1 MYERFTDRA
10 RKVMQLANQEAQRF
24 NHEYI
29 GTEHILL
36 GLIKEGS
43 GVAANVL
50 KNLDVDLRK
59 IRLEVE
65 KLVQSGPD
73 MVTMGKLPQTP
84 RAKKVIEYSME
95 EARNLNHNYVG
106 TEHILLGL
114 LREQEGVA
122 AQVLM
127 NLGLKLEE
135 VREEVLNLLGHGME
149 GEGSERAGSGGSAA
163 GSGSSES
170 PRAGKSKTPAL
181 DSFGRDLTELARQG
195 KLDPVIGREKEIE
208 RTMQVLS
215 RRTKN
220 NPVLLGEAGVGKTAI
235 VEGFAQRV
243 IEGNVPELLMERRIV
258 VLDLAM
264 MVAGTKYRGQFEERI
279 KAVMN
284 EVRRAKN
291 TILFIDELHTLVG
304 AGGAE
309 GAIDASNVLKP
320 ALARG
325 EIQCIGA
332 TTLDEYRKYIE
343 KDAALDR
350 RFQVVMVEPS
360 SKTET
365 VDILKGLRDRY
376 EKHHHVQ
383 ITDDAVEAAVE
394 LSDRYITGRCL
405 PDKAID
411 VIDESGARVHLKSM
425 TRPPDLKEIDEEV
438 ERLNKEKEEAV
449 ANQDFEKAAALR
461 DQADK
466 LKKKKATIT
475 RDWREKSREADGV
488 VDEEVIAEVVS
499 KMTGIPLTRMTTE
512 DSMRLMKMEDEL
524 HKRVISQD
532 EAIKSISKAVRRSR
546 SGLKDPKRPTGCFI
560 FAGPTGVGKTLLAK
574 ALAEFMFGDEDALV
588 QIDMSEYMEKHNVSR
603 LIGAPPGYVG
613 YEEGG
618 QLTEKIRRRPYA
630 VVLLDEI
637 EKAHPD
643 VFNMLLQLMEEGR
656 LTDSFGRNIDFR
668 NTLLIMTTNAGADAI
683 KNESALGFDTPPKK
697 FQVDVRFAK
706 DLDEGKMV
714 DDLLAQFAQAQ
725 ERLTPGKQ
733 VITVVEPGR
742 RWRVN
747 DREND
752 QRYTLRVA
760 KKGDQI
766 IVVKDE
772 DVSYGSMK
780 ARLQGEIEKVFRP
793 EFLNRLDDT
802 IVFRHLTR
810 DDLKEVVE
818 LELSKVRSRLKEHGL
833 SLLLTDEA
841 KEFIIGKGT
850 NLDLGARPL
859 RRATENFIE
868 DPLSEDL
875 LKGEFQG
882 KDTITVD
889 VKDVGGKK
897 QLVFDGSLAEA
908 EHAATPV
915 AAGADGSS
923 EGPKD

>member
-29 GTEHILL
+29 GTEHVLL

-135 VREEVLNLLGHGME
+135 VREEVLNLLGHGIE
-149 GEGSERAGSGGSAA
+149 GAEGTERGGTERGGTGGEAPKS
-163 GSGSSES
+163 
-170 PRAGKSKTPAL
+170 GKSKTPAL

-208 RTMQVLS
+208 RAIQILC

-243 IEGNVPELLMERRIV
+243 VEGNVPELLADRRIV

-343 KDAALDR
+343 KDSALDR
-350 RFQVVMVEPS
+350 RFQMVMVEPS
-360 SKTET
+360 TKAET
-365 VDILKGLRDRY
+365 VEILKGLRDRY
-376 EKHHHVQ
+376 EQHHRVQ
-383 ITDDAVEAAVE
+383 ITDDALAAAVE
-394 LSDRYITGRCL
+394 LSSRYITGRCL

-411 VIDESGARVHLKSM
+411 VIDEAGARVRLKAM

-438 ERLNKEKEEAV
+438 EKLNKEKEEAV

-466 LKKKKATIT
+466 LKKKKQTIT

-512 DSMRLMKMEDEL
+512 DSMRLMQMENEL
-524 HKRVISQD
+524 HKRVISQH
-532 EAIKSISKAVRRSR
+532 EAIKRISKAVRRSR
-546 SGLKDPKRPTGCFI
+546 SGLKDPKRPTGCFV

-574 ALAEFMFGDEDALV
+574 ALAEFMFGDEDALI

-603 LIGAPPGYVG
+603 LIGA
-613 YEEGG
+613 
-618 QLTEKIRRRPYA
+618 
-630 VVLLDEI
+630 
-637 EKAHPD
+637 
-643 VFNMLLQLMEEGR
+643 
-656 LTDSFGRNIDFR
+656 
-668 NTLLIMTTNAGADAI
+668 
-683 KNESALGFDTPPKK
+683 
-697 FQVDVRFAK
+697 
-706 DLDEGKMV
+706 
-714 DDLLAQFAQAQ
+714 
-725 ERLTPGKQ
+725 
-733 VITVVEPGR
+733 
-742 RWRVN
+742 
-747 DREND
+747 
-752 QRYTLRVA
+752 
-760 KKGDQI
+760 
-766 IVVKDE
+766 
-772 DVSYGSMK
+772 
-780 ARLQGEIEKVFRP
+780 
-793 EFLNRLDDT
+793 
-802 IVFRHLTR
+802 
-810 DDLKEVVE
+810 
-818 LELSKVRSRLKEHGL
+818 
-833 SLLLTDEA
+833 
-841 KEFIIGKGT
+841 
-850 NLDLGARPL
+850 
-859 RRATENFIE
+859 RRAT
-868 DPLSEDL
+868 SASR
-875 LKGEFQG
+875 K
-882 KDTITVD
+882 
-889 VKDVGGKK
+889 
-897 QLVFDGSLAEA
+897 
-908 EHAATPV
+908 AASSPRRF
-915 AAGADGSS
+915 AAGRTPWCCSTKSRRPIPTCSTCSCKSWKKGV
-923 EGPKD
+923 

>member
-29 GTEHILL
+29 GTEHVLL

-50 KNLDVDLRK
+50 KNLDIDLRK
-59 IRLEVE
+59 IRMEVE

-127 NLGLKLEE
+127 NLGLKLED

-149 GEGSERAGSGGSAA
+149 EGGERAGMGGRQPAGAGGGGGEGSPKS
-163 GSGSSES
+163 
-170 PRAGKSKTPAL
+170 GKSKTPAL

-195 KLDPVIGREKEIE
+195 KLDPVIGRENEIE
-208 RTMQVLS
+208 RAIQILC

-243 IEGNVPELLMERRIV
+243 IDGNVPELLADRRIV

-343 KDAALDR
+343 KDSALDR
-350 RFQVVMVEPS
+350 RFQIIMIEPATKEEAVE
-360 SKTET
+360 
-365 VDILKGLRDRY
+365 ILKGLRDRY
-376 EKHHHVQ
+376 ESHHRVT
-383 ITDDAVEAAVE
+383 ISDAALESAVD
-394 LSDRYITGRCL
+394 LSSRYITGRCL

-411 VIDESGARVHLKSM
+411 VIDEAGARVRLKAM
-425 TRPPDLKEIDEEV
+425 TKPPDLKEIDDEV

-449 ANQDFEKAAALR
+449 ANQDFEKAAGLR

-466 LKKKKATIT
+466 LKKKKQQMT
-475 RDWREKSREADGV
+475 REWREKSREADGV

-499 KMTGIPLTRMTTE
+499 KMTGIPLTRMSTE
-512 DSMRLMKMEDEL
+512 DQQRLMGMEGEL
-524 HKRVISQD
+524 HKRVIGQD
-532 EAIKSISKAVRRSR
+532 AAIKSISKAVRRSR
-546 SGLKDPKRPTGCFI
+546 SGLKDPKRPIGSFV

-574 ALAEFMFGDEDALV
+574 ALAQFMFGNADAII

-613 YEEGG
+613 FEEGG

-643 VFNMLLQLMEEGR
+643 VFNMLLQVMEEGR
-656 LTDSFGRNIDFR
+656 LTDSFGRNVDFR
-668 NTLLIMTTNAGADAI
+668 NTIVIMTTNAGADAI
-683 KNESALGFDTPPKK
+683 KNEASFGFQKPDGDASYDSMK
-697 FQVDVRFAK
+697 
-706 DLDEGKMV
+706 G
-714 DDLLAQFAQAQ
+714 
-725 ERLTPGKQ
+725 
-733 VITVVEPGR
+733 
-742 RWRVN
+742 RVN
-747 DREND
+747 ER
-752 QRYTLRVA
+752 
-760 KKGDQI
+760 
-766 IVVKDE
+766 
-772 DVSYGSMK
+772 
-780 ARLQGEIEKVFRP
+780 IEKVFRP
-793 EFLNRLDDT
+793 EFLNRLDDV
-802 IVFRHLTR
+802 IVFHHLTVE
-810 DDLKEVVE
+810 DLKEVIDIE
-818 LELSKVRSRLKEHGL
+818 LEKVRERLGERGL
-833 SLLLTDEA
+833 ALELTDEA
-841 KEFIIGKGT
+841 KAFLIKKGSDT
-850 NLDLGARPL
+850 DFGARPL
-859 RRATENFIE
+859 RRALENYIE
-868 DPLSEDL
+868 DPVSEEL
-875 LKGEFQG
+875 LKGEFVG
-882 KDTITVD
+882 KDTIRVD
-889 VKDVGGKK
+889 CIEVAGKK
-897 QLVFDGSLAEA
+897 QLTFVGLATA
-908 EHAATPV
+908 EPV
-915 AAGADGSS
+915 AAGPAEGSAAS
-923 EGPKD
+923 

>member
-29 GTEHILL
+29 GTEHVLL

-50 KNLDVDLRK
+50 KNLDIDLRK
-59 IRLEVE
+59 IRMEVE

-127 NLGLKLEE
+127 NLGLKLED

-149 GEGSERAGSGGSAA
+149 NEGGERAGMGGRQPAAA
-163 GSGSSES
+163 GGGGEAS
-170 PRAGKSKTPAL
+170 PKGGKSKTPAL

-208 RTMQVLS
+208 RAIQILC

-243 IEGNVPELLMERRIV
+243 IDGNVPELLADRRIV

-343 KDAALDR
+343 KDSALDR
-350 RFQVVMVEPS
+350 RFQIIMVEPAT
-360 SKTET
+360 KDEA
-365 VDILKGLRDRY
+365 VEILKGLRDRY
-376 EKHHHVQ
+376 ESHHRVS
-383 ITDDAVEAAVE
+383 ISDAALAAAVE
-394 LSDRYITGRCL
+394 LSSRYITGRCL

-411 VIDESGARVHLKSM
+411 VIDEAGARVRLKAM
-425 TRPPDLKEIDEEV
+425 TKPPDLKEIDEEV

-466 LKKKKATIT
+466 LKKKKQSMT
-475 RDWREKSREADGV
+475 RDWRDKSREADGV
-488 VDEEVIAEVVS
+488 VDEEVVAEVVS
-499 KMTGIPLTRMTTE
+499 KMTGIPLTRMSTE
-512 DSMRLMKMEDEL
+512 DQARLMGMEGEL
-524 HKRVISQD
+524 HKRVIGQ
-532 EAIKSISKAVRRSR
+532 EPAIKSVSKAVRRSR
-546 SGLKDPKRPTGCFI
+546 SGLKDPKRPIGSFV

-574 ALAEFMFGDEDALV
+574 ALAQFMFGDADAIIQV
-588 QIDMSEYMEKHNVSR
+588 DMSEYMEKHNVSR

-613 YEEGG
+613 FEEGG

-643 VFNMLLQLMEEGR
+643 VFNMLLQVMEEGR
-656 LTDSFGRNIDFR
+656 LTDSFGRNVDFR
-668 NTLLIMTTNAGADAI
+668 NTIIIMTTNAGAEAI
-683 KNESALGFDTPPKK
+683 KNEAAFGFQKPD
-697 FQVDVRFAK
+697 DDASY
-706 DLDEGKMV
+706 EGMKS
-714 DDLLAQFAQAQ
+714 
-725 ERLTPGKQ
+725 
-733 VITVVEPGR
+733 
-742 RWRVN
+742 RVN
-747 DREND
+747 ER
-752 QRYTLRVA
+752 
-760 KKGDQI
+760 
-766 IVVKDE
+766 
-772 DVSYGSMK
+772 
-780 ARLQGEIEKVFRP
+780 IERVFRP
-793 EFLNRLDDT
+793 EFLNRLDDV
-802 IVFRHLTR
+802 IVFHHLTI
-810 DDLKEVVE
+810 DDLKQVIDIE
-818 LELSKVRSRLKEHGL
+818 LAKVRERLTERGL
-833 SLLLTDEA
+833 KLELTDES
-841 KEFIIGKGT
+841 KKFLIKKGSDT
-850 NLDLGARPL
+850 DFGARPL
-859 RRATENFIE
+859 RRALENFIE
-868 DPLSEDL
+868 DPVSEEL
-875 LKGEFQG
+875 LKGEFEG
-882 KDTITVD
+882 KDTIQVD
-889 VKDVGGKK
+889 CIEVAGKK
-897 QLVFDGSLAEA
+897 QLVFKGITTAE
-908 EHAATPV
+908 PV
-915 AAGADGSS
+915 AVAPA
-923 EGPKD
+923 EGGTS

>member
-29 GTEHILL
+29 GTEHVLL

-135 VREEVLNLLGHGME
+135 VREEVLNLLGHGIE
-149 GEGSERAGSGGSAA
+149 GGETDRGGRGGVGGEGGEGGEGRKS
-163 GSGSSES
+163 
-170 PRAGKSKTPAL
+170 RSKTPAL
-181 DSFGRDLTELARQG
+181 DSFGRDLTELARQK
-195 KLDPVIGREKEIE
+195 KLDPVIGRETEIE
-208 RTMQVLS
+208 RAIQILS

-243 IEGNVPELLMERRIV
+243 IEGDVPELLLDRRIV

-343 KDAALDR
+343 KDSALAR
-350 RFQVVMVEPS
+350 RFQEILIEPTS
-360 SKTET
+360 PEDT
-365 VDILKGLRDRY
+365 VQILRGLRDRY
-376 EKHHHVQ
+376 EEHHRVQ
-383 ITDDAVEAAVE
+383 ITDDAIQSAVE

-411 VIDESGARVHLKSM
+411 VIDESGARVRLKSM
-425 TRPPDLKEIDEEV
+425 SKPPNLKEIDDEV
-438 ERLNKEKEEAV
+438 EGLNRQKEEAV
-449 ANQDFEKAAALR
+449 ANQDFEQAAKLR

-466 LKKKKATIT
+466 LKKKKTQIT
-475 RDWREKSREADGV
+475 KEWREKSRENGGV

-512 DSMRLMKMEDEL
+512 DSLRLMQMEDEL

-532 EAIKSISKAVRRSR
+532 EAIKAVARAVRRSR
-546 SGLKDPKRPTGCFI
+546 SGLQDPKRPTGTFV

-574 ALAEFMFGDEDALV
+574 ALAEFMFGDAEALV

-618 QLTEKIRRRPYA
+618 QLTEQIRRRPYA

-637 EKAHPD
+637 EKAHPE
-643 VFNMLLQLMEEGR
+643 VFNMLLQVMEEGR

-668 NTLLIMTTNAGADAI
+668 NTILIMTTNAGAEAI
-683 KNESALGFDTPPKK
+683 KNEAAFGFTKP
-697 FQVDVRFAK
+697 
-706 DLDEGKMV
+706 
-714 DDLLAQFAQAQ
+714 
-725 ERLTPGKQ
+725 
-733 VITVVEPGR
+733 
-742 RWRVN
+742 
-747 DREND
+747 D
-752 QRYTLRVA
+752 QDA
-760 KKGDQI
+760 
-766 IVVKDE
+766 
-772 DVSYGSMK
+772 SYESMK
-780 ARLQGEIEKVFRP
+780 TRVTDEIEKVFRP
-793 EFLNRLDDT
+793 EFINRVNDI
-802 IVFRHLTR
+802 IVFRHLN
-810 DDLKEVVE
+810 DDDMKHVVE
-818 LELSKVRSRLKEHGL
+818 LELKKVRDRLKEKGL
-833 SLLLTDEA
+833 VVELSDEA
-841 KEFIIGKGT
+841 KEFLVKKGSNT
-850 NLDLGARPL
+850 DYGARPL
-859 RRATENFIE
+859 RRAIETFVE
-868 DPLSEDL
+868 DPLAEEL
-875 LKGEFQG
+875 LKGEFAG
-882 KDTITVD
+882 KDLIKIE
-889 VKDVGGKK
+889 VKKVGDKK
-897 QLVFDGSLAEA
+897 QLVFEGLSTKGASAPASPEPVGAGSGAEGGGS
-908 EHAATPV
+908 
-915 AAGADGSS
+915 AGENAGS
-923 EGPKD
+923 

>member
-127 NLGLKLEE
+127 NLGLKLED
-135 VREEVLNLLGHGME
+135 VREEVLNLLGHGLE
-149 GEGSERAGSGGSAA
+149 GPEGAERSGAGGGGSEGQRS
-163 GSGSSES
+163 
-170 PRAGKSKTPAL
+170 GKSKTPAL
-181 DSFGRDLTELARQG
+181 DSFGRDLTELARQN

-208 RTMQVLS
+208 RTMQILS

-235 VEGFAQRV
+235 VEGFAQCV
-243 IEGNVPELLMERRIV
+243 IAGDVPELLMDRRIV

-320 ALARG
+320 ALSRG

-343 KDAALDR
+343 KDSALDR
-350 RFQVVMVEPS
+350 RFQIVMVEAS
-360 SKTET
+360 SKAET
-365 VDILKGLRDRY
+365 IEILRGLRDRY
-376 EKHHHVQ
+376 EQHHHVQ

-394 LSDRYITGRCL
+394 LSGRYITGRCL

-411 VIDESGARVHLKSM
+411 VIDEAGARVHLKSM
-425 TRPPDLKEIDEEV
+425 TRPPDLKEIDDQV
-438 ERLNKEKEEAV
+438 EQLNKEKEEAV
-449 ANQDFEKAAALR
+449 ANQDFEKAAKLR

-466 LKKKKATIT
+466 LKRKKQMIT
-475 RDWREKSREADGV
+475 QQWREKSRSTDGV
-488 VDEEVIAEVVS
+488 VDEDVIAEVVS
-499 KMTGIPLTRMTTE
+499 RITGIPLTRLSTE
-512 DSMRLMKMEDEL
+512 DSMRLMQMEDDL

-546 SGLKDPKRPTGCFI
+546 SGLKDPKRPTGSFV
-560 FAGPTGVGKTLLAK
+560 FAGPTGVGKSLLAK
-574 ALAEFMFGDEDALV
+574 ALAEFMFGDEDALI
-588 QIDMSEYMEKHNVSR
+588 QLDMSEYMEKHNVSR
-603 LIGAPPGYVG
+603 LVGAPPGYVG

-618 QLTEKIRRRPYA
+618 QLTEKIRRRPYS

-643 VFNMLLQLMEEGR
+643 VFNMLLQVMEEGR
-656 LTDSFGRNIDFR
+656 LTDSFGRNVDFR
-668 NTLLIMTTNAGADAI
+668 NAIVIMTTNAGAEAI
-683 KNESALGFDTPPKK
+683 KNESAFGFQKPDA
-697 FQVDVRFAK
+697 DA
-706 DLDEGKMV
+706 
-714 DDLLAQFAQAQ
+714 
-725 ERLTPGKQ
+725 
-733 VITVVEPGR
+733 
-742 RWRVN
+742 
-747 DREND
+747 
-752 QRYTLRVA
+752 
-760 KKGDQI
+760 
-766 IVVKDE
+766 
-772 DVSYGSMK
+772 SYESMK
-780 ARLQGEIEKVFRP
+780 DRVQEQIDKVFRP
-793 EFLNRLDDT
+793 EFLNRVDDV
-802 IVFRHLTR
+802 IVFRHLTG
-810 DDLKEVVE
+810 DDLKQVID
-818 LELSKVRSRLKEHGL
+818 LELAKVRERLGERGL
-833 SLLLTDEA
+833 ALVLTDES
-841 KEFIIGKGT
+841 KTFLIKKGS
-850 NLDLGARPL
+850 NLDFGARPL
-859 RRATENFIE
+859 RRAIENYVE
-868 DPLSEDL
+868 DPLSEEL

-882 KDTITVD
+882 KDTIVVD
-889 VKDVGGKK
+889 VKEVGGKK
-897 QLVFDGSLAEA
+897 QLVFEGRTAETP
-908 EHAATPV
+908 EEPTPV
-915 AAGADGSS
+915 GAGAGA
-923 EGPKD
+923 EGGDAP